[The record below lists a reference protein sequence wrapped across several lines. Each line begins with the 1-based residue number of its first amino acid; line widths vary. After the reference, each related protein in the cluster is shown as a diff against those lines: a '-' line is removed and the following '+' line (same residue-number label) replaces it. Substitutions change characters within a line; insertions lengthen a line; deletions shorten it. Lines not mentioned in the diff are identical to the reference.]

1 MSGKSS
7 DRGSLCDRD
16 VSAPFKQKDNLD
28 ISVKTPTNAKKF
40 NFKNVYNI
48 KLDDIENSERSKSP
62 MTKEV
67 DL

>member
-16 VSAPFKQKDNLD
+16 ASAPFKQKDNLE
-28 ISVKTPTNAKKF
+28 ISVKTPTHAKKF

-48 KLDDIENSERSKSP
+48 KLDDIENSDRSKSP
-62 MTKEV
+62 MKN
-67 DL
+67 DA